1 MSKYGTGGR
10 KSTKGGI
17 PMTITM
23 RKRIC
28 LAMTL
33 LCLLTASGGLAAAL
47 NPATITMPSSQWEE
61 NFQNLLV
68 YAADNDFSLTD
79 NTVFSVAERPAL
91 DGTVG
96 YEHSLDLAGFMKVSY
111 FDYGDDLFNSAI
123 LTINLDHGG
132 APVEMAL
139 MPLYFTILAGDM
151 DTTQEEFY
159 ALLEALCP
167 IFNEVFSGEQRVNG
181 AQTATMRGVGYGM
194 EVNDGE
200 RFVRLYTNVSL
211 TQNDP

>member
-1 MSKYGTGGR
+1 M
-10 KSTKGGI
+10 KSTI
-17 PMTITM
+17 Q
-23 RKRIC
+23 KRTC
-28 LAMTL
+28 LALAL
-33 LCLLTASGGLAAAL
+33 LWLLAAHGGLAAAL
-47 NPATITMPSSQWEE
+47 NTATITMPSSQWEE
-61 NFQNLLV
+61 NFQKFLV
-68 YAADNDFSLTD
+68 FAAENDLPLAD
-79 NTVFSVAERPAL
+79 NTVFTVAEFPAL
-91 DGTVG
+91 DGRMG
-96 YEHSLDLAGFMKVSY
+96 YEHSLDMAGFMKVSY
-111 FDYGDDLFNSAI
+111 YDYGDDLFNSAI

-181 AQTATMRGVGYGM
+181 AQTATLRGVGYGM